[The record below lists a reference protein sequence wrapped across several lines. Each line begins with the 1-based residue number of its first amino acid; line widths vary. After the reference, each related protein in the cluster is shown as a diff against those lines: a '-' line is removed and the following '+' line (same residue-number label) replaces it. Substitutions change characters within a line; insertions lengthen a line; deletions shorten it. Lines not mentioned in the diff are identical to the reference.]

1 MSNDEVKTISIYGIT
16 GSVGQSAFN
25 VIKNSSSK
33 FVVDTIVAKENVDDL
48 VNISKIICPKI
59 VIIQNKSKEKR
70 LRTLLKDKKIDI
82 RSGKSAILEASKR
95 KVDIFIAA
103 TTGIAGLDSIINC
116 IPNVKILALAN
127 KESLVCM
134 GKIIVENA
142 KKHNCKIIPLDS
154 EHNALF
160 QLLEDKEKDFL
171 KRVIITCSGG
181 PFLGFNKED
190 LKYVTLEKALNHPI
204 WSMGK
209 KISIDSAT
217 LMNKG
222 LELIE
227 AAYLFELS
235 DSEIDILIHPQ
246 SVIHGLIEYIDG
258 TIKAS
263 IAAPDMKIPIAYAI
277 NWPIRKSTTAE
288 YLDFVKINNLSFQE
302 LDENVFPSIKICRS
316 VLKLGG
322 TAPTILNAS
331 NEEAVNSFLN
341 NKINFIQ
348 ITEVVQEVLS
358 KIELSSNEDLDYLI
372 SSDKNAREFTKNII
386 RNLS

>member
-1 MSNDEVKTISIYGIT
+1 
-16 GSVGQSAFN
+16 
-25 VIKNSSSK
+25 
-33 FVVDTIVAKENVDDL
+33 
-48 VNISKIICPKI
+48 
-59 VIIQNKSKEKR
+59 
-70 LRTLLKDKKIDI
+70 
-82 RSGKSAILEASKR
+82 
-95 KVDIFIAA
+95 
-103 TTGIAGLDSIINC
+103 
-116 IPNVKILALAN
+116 
-127 KESLVCM
+127 
-134 GKIIVENA
+134 
-142 KKHNCKIIPLDS
+142 
-154 EHNALF
+154 
-160 QLLEDKEKDFL
+160 
-171 KRVIITCSGG
+171 
-181 PFLGFNKED
+181 
-190 LKYVTLEKALNHPI
+190 
-204 WSMGK
+204 
-209 KISIDSAT
+209 
-217 LMNKG
+217 MNKG

-263 IAAPDMKIPIAYAI
+263 IAAPDMKIPIANAI

-288 YLDFVKINNLSFQE
+288 YLDYVKINNLSFQE

-358 KIELSSNEDLDYLI
+358 KIEFSSNEDLDYLI